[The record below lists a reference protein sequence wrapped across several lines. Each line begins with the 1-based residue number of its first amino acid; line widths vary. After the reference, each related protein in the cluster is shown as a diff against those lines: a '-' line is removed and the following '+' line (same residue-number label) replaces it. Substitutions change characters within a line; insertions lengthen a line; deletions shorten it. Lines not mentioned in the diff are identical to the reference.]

1 MYRRIT
7 LAALFVVGAAQ
18 VAPAVTDPAR
28 CRELNRKY
36 ETGQAQFTTVE
47 VSLTL
52 FAAAKAN
59 CVNLAARLLDQ
70 GASVD
75 ARDRLGARPLSH
87 AARSGHLEMVNL
99 LLERGAPVDARNLA
113 GSTALYFAAERGHV
127 AVVGGTHFVGKGHMV
142 LLA

>member
-18 VAPAVTDPAR
+18 VAPAATDPAR
-28 CRELNRKY
+28 CRERK
-36 ETGQAQFTTVE
+36 AQLTTVE

-52 FAAAKAN
+52 FAAANAN
-59 CVNLAARLLDQ
+59 CVNLATRLLDQ

-113 GSTALYFAAERGHV
+113 GSTALYFVQGVPGPSLSGSPSANCR
-127 AVVGGTHFVGKGHMV
+127 TTSS
-142 LLA
+142 